1 MQGVNGL
8 KSNILMMCMFI
19 FLSSGCSSVAGNTI
33 DQTIKDKPVMAQT
46 NEKKDT
52 GIKEVRDEQVDV
64 QLYFGDS
71 ENAMLRKEK
80 RTVSLRK
87 VLADS
92 PRSIIL
98 ELMKGPTEKNLFPVI
113 PTGTKLLSI
122 IKEGDIITVN
132 FSKEF
137 RDNHNGGSAG
147 ETMTIYAIVNSL
159 TELMDVEKV
168 QFQIEGKTEEEFKG
182 HFEFDKP
189 FVRDESL
196 VAQ

>member
-1 MQGVNGL
+1 M
-8 KSNILMMCMFI
+8 KSNILMICMLI
-19 FLSSGCSSVAGNTI
+19 FLSSGCSGIAGNTI
-33 DQTIKDKPVMAQT
+33 DQTIKDKPAMAET

-52 GIKEVRDEQVDV
+52 GIKEVKDEKVDV

-80 RTVSLRK
+80 RSVSLRE
-87 VLADS
+87 VLKDS
-92 PRSIIL
+92 PRVIIL
-98 ELMKGPTEKNLFPVI
+98 ELMNGSTEKNLVPVI
-113 PTGTKLLSI
+113 PAETKLLSV
-122 IKEGDIITVN
+122 IKEGDVVTVN

-159 TELMDVEKV
+159 NELMDVEKV
-168 QFQIEGKTEEEFKG
+168 QFQIEGKTEKEFKG

-196 VAQ
+196 IVQ